1 MSAPSEIFS
10 RTHHASTHSHGKVSL
25 HSRDL
30 SRLGGSIPLDYGQP
44 QAWRSLRREGPA
56 VVQPPAA
63 QIPQRLCEHPSQI
76 KSSLSLVN
84 SRRINS
90 YPALV
95 GSKSY
100 EFTLLDRENPHGACA
115 HHLLA
120 LEFHRIS
127 SSSFLL
133 SSISVVLSSWTSLSL
148 TSYVRRHTDTYV
160 PTYVYINSHIH
171 VYIYTRTQRHKDHQC
186 MRQ

>member
-1 MSAPSEIFS
+1 MSSLCEIFS

-133 SSISVVLSSWTSLSL
+133 SSISAVLSSSTRLSL
-148 TSYVRRHTDTYV
+148 TWYVRRHTDTYV
-160 PTYVYINSHIH
+160 SIYVHINSHIH
-171 VYIYTRTQRHKDHQC
+171 VYMYTRTQRHKDHQC